1 MVFTEGK
8 AAALGIGFGVAGH
21 VMFVWRGRMS
31 KCSNLVA
38 RGVPPPVIDKV
49 KTVKK
54 VVRISVPIVVM
65 RLQDICDEMT
75 GRRF

>member
-31 KCSNLVA
+31 KCSKLVA
-38 RGVPPPVIDKV
+38 RGVPPPVIDRVKIV
-49 KTVKK
+49 KT
-54 VVRISVPIVVM
+54 VVRISVPGFVM
-65 RLQDICDEMT
+65 RLQDIGDEMM
-75 GRRF
+75 G